1 MQLRTMGPQ
10 EKEVMGSM
18 WKGMFHLPLPILLRL
33 LLQRASRTSWPHLHR
48 PGPAKEPEQGGE
60 QETRSVQADRL
71 SGEEKGAQEI
81 MVQLSQEG
89 PGE

>member
-1 MQLRTMGPQ
+1 MERDVP
-10 EKEVMGSM
+10 
-18 WKGMFHLPLPILLRL
+18 P
-33 LLQRASRTSWPHLHR
+33 ASPHPAAAASQTSRPHLHR

-81 MVQLSQEG
+81 TVQLSQEG